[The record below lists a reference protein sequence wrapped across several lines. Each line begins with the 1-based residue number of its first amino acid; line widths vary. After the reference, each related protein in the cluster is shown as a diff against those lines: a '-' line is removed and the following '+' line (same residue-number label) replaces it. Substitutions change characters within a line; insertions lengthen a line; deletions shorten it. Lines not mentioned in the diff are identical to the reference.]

1 MWILH
6 FSISQLDIIK
16 SRLKFAVD
24 LATGITLPAKV
35 YFIAS
40 NWPGVF
46 KWTTYKNNF
55 LLLSLHK
62 QLPSIVVTQTT
73 FSCIVVTQRT
83 FSSIVVTQTTS
94 FFCCYTNNFLLLLL
108 HKQLPSIVVT
118 QTTSLYCYTK
128 KLPSIVV
135 TTTSLDA

>member
-40 NWPGVF
+40 NCQEF
-46 KWTTYKNNF
+46 LSEQLTKTTFFYCCYTDNF
-55 LLLSLHK
+55 LLYCCYTKNFL
-62 QLPSIVVTQTT
+62 
-73 FSCIVVTQRT
+73 FY
-83 FSSIVVTQTTS
+83 
-94 FFCCYTNNFLLLLL
+94 CCYTNNFLLLLL
-108 HKQLPSIVVT
+108 HKQLPSIAVT
-118 QTTSLYCYTK
+118 QTTSFYCRYTNNLPLLLHK
-128 KLPSIVV
+128 K
-135 TTTSLDA
+135 TSFYCCYNNFLRCLSSGHH

>member
-40 NWPGVF
+40 NCQE
-46 KWTTYKNNF
+46 F
-55 LLLSLHK
+55 LSE
-62 QLPSIVVTQTT
+62 QLTKTT
-73 FSCIVVTQRT
+73 FFYCR
-83 FSSIVVTQTTS
+83 
-94 FFCCYTNNFLLLLL
+94 YTNNFLLLLL
-108 HKQLPSIVVT
+108 HRQLSLVLLLHKELSLLLLLHKQLPSFVVT
-118 QTTSLYCYTK
+118 QTTSLYCCYTNNFLLLSLYK
-128 KLPSIVV
+128 QPPSIV
-135 TTTSLDA
+135 TQKNFLLLLLQQLP